1 MIDYDDNSVGA
12 QDFDE
17 ITEIDNHWIGKRTII
32 QGVSSQPYFLD
43 GKGGET
49 PIFTRRY
56 VYSDWAREEAESAEK
71 NAIDIRLEYPS
82 LDITRLNFAK
92 LAMKLYHKMQPDAQL
107 PSGKPCFSDTADSN
121 ILSASVLGI
130 VTGYEDGT
138 FRPYA
143 TITREEAAAML
154 NRLYRVLGGA
164 ETAEGSEPYA
174 DDAQFGAW
182 SRDSIYAMREIGIMK
197 GEENNAFHP
206 AGGYTGEQA
215 VVTME
220 RMYQLF
226 S

>member
-1 MIDYDDNSVGA
+1 MIDYDGNPVSA
-12 QDFDE
+12 QNFDE
-17 ITEIDNHWIGKRTII
+17 IIEVDNHWIGKRTII

-138 FRPYA
+138 FRPY
-143 TITREEAAAML
+143 RPS
-154 NRLYRVLGGA
+154 RVRRRR
-164 ETAEGSEPYA
+164 PC
-174 DDAQFGAW
+174 
-182 SRDSIYAMREIGIMK
+182 
-197 GEENNAFHP
+197 
-206 AGGYTGEQA
+206 
-215 VVTME
+215 
-220 RMYQLF
+220 
-226 S
+226 